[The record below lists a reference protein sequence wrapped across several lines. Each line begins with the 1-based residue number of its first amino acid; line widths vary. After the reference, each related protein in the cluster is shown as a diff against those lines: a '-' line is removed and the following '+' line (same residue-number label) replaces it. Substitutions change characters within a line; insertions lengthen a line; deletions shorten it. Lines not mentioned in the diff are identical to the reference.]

1 MFIPGFVASPPV
13 RVVADIIIHGVP
25 NKTNPPPSL
34 TTKLEQSPTQLLEGS
49 LVAIEAVTEMIQDT
63 VTVNDDKELD
73 IANIKNHIETKDFLT
88 VHCQESLA
96 KCCDTLSRNSLLKL
110 KKDIQLIY
118 IPKEDIVFGWIER
131 LKGNKL
137 AGIYTG
143 QAPVQ
148 GGGIFGQSS
157 ADLS

>member
-34 TTKLEQSPTQLLEGS
+34 ITKLEQSPTQLLEGS

-73 IANIKNHIETKDFLT
+73 IANIKNH
-88 VHCQESLA
+88 C
-96 KCCDTLSRNSLLKL
+96 
-110 KKDIQLIY
+110 
-118 IPKEDIVFGWIER
+118 ER
-131 LKGNKL
+131 L
-137 AGIYTG
+137 
-143 QAPVQ
+143 
-148 GGGIFGQSS
+148 FG
-157 ADLS
+157 LSL